1 MCIITTYVK
10 NKIMRPHKISK
21 KLSALYTGE
30 DNQQCGIVNREII
43 MLLLVDLSSV
53 FFVCSTLTHIID
65 QSGHGVT
72 VI

>member
-43 MLLLVDLSSV
+43 MLLLVDLGSV
-53 FFVCSTLTHIID
+53 FYL
-65 QSGHGVT
+65 
-72 VI
+72 